1 MARLGDYVRIRT
13 GKLDANASSNNG
25 GYPFFTCA
33 IEPLKIDTYSYD
45 CECVLVAGNGD
56 LNVKYYNGK
65 FDAYQRTYIIE
76 SLDKT
81 ILSVPYLYYFL
92 DEYVE
97 TLRQQAIG
105 GVIKYIKLGNLTEAE
120 IPIRSM
126 LEQERIVANI
136 RKVSDLITL
145 RKEQILKLD
154 QLVKSRFT
162 EMFNT
167 KDFPIVAVEAIAQ
180 QVFAGGDKPKDMQV
194 SKDAEHCY
202 PVFANGESNY
212 GLQGFSRTCKVKFPA
227 LTVSAR
233 GTVGYCCI
241 REAGFTPIV
250 RLVTLVPKDCVSLIY
265 LKEAICF
272 TGVGASGAVQAQLT
286 VPNFKKLQIPL
297 PPMDLQNQ
305 FAAFVEQIDKSKVD
319 FALTYKKSVDMLN
332 VLGISLCLSR

>member
-1 MARLGDYVRIRT
+1 MVKLGDVCTKGSSSITLKDLEERDGCYPIYGASGFIKNVDFYQQEQPYVAVVKDGAGVGRVMCLPA
-13 GKLDANASSNNG
+13 KSSVIGTMQYIIPNDG
-25 GYPFFTCA
+25 
-33 IEPLKIDTYSYD
+33 
-45 CECVLVAGNGD
+45 V
-56 LNVKYYNGK
+56 NVKYLVYALEYMNLAKYYTG
-65 FDAYQRTYIIE
+65 A
-76 SLDKT
+76 T
-81 ILSVPYLYYFL
+81 IPHIYFKDYCKEL
-92 DEYVE
+92 LPSHTKE
-97 TLRQQAIG
+97 
-105 GVIKYIKLGNLTEAE
+105 
-120 IPIRSM
+120 
-126 LEQERIVANI
+126 EQEHIATVLNN
-136 RKVSDLITL
+136 VEGLIAL
-145 RKEQILKLD
+145 RKEQITRLEPLI
-154 QLVKSRFT
+154 KSRFT

-167 KDFPIVAVEAIAQ
+167 KDFPLVAVEAIAQ

-305 FAAFVEQIDKSKVD
+305 FAAFVEQIDKSK
-319 FALTYKKSVDMLN
+319 FELKQSLEKLETLKKSLMQQYF
-332 VLGISLCLSR
+332 G